1 MLLTTTYY
9 LLRTTYYLLLT
20 TYYLLRA
27 TCHVLLATCP
37 VHEVGAE
44 EVLVRLALLGGEL
57 AHEHLLRLIGQR
69 DVDVGLQAALVGVRV
84 RVRVRV

>member
-1 MLLTTTYY
+1 MLLATYY
-9 LLRTTYYLLLT
+9 V
-20 TYYLLRA
+20 LRA
-27 TCHVLLATCP
+27 TCYVLRAARL

-69 DVDVGLQAALVGVRV
+69 DVDVGLEAALVRV
-84 RVRVRV
+84 RVRVRVRV

>member
-1 MLLTTTYY
+1 MVRGRQPSGACL
-9 LLRTTYYLLLT
+9 
-20 TYYLLRA
+20 
-27 TCHVLLATCP
+27 

-69 DVDVGLQAALVGVRV
+69 DVDVGLEAALVGVRV

>member
-1 MLLTTTYY
+1 MQLATGYVLLNTYY
-9 LLRTTYYLLLT
+9 VP
-20 TYYLLRA
+20 RA
-27 TCHVLLATCP
+27 TCYVLRAACL

-69 DVDVGLQAALVGVRV
+69 DVDVGLEAALVGVRV

>member
-1 MLLTTTYY
+1 MQLATGYVLLNTYY
-9 LLRTTYYLLLT
+9 VP
-20 TYYLLRA
+20 RA
-27 TCHVLLATCP
+27 TCYVLRAACL

-69 DVDVGLQAALVGVRV
+69 DVDVGLEAALVRV
-84 RVRVRV
+84 RVRVWG

>member
-1 MLLTTTYY
+1 MQLATGYVLLNTYY
-9 LLRTTYYLLLT
+9 VP
-20 TYYLLRA
+20 RA
-27 TCHVLLATCP
+27 TCYVPRAACL

-69 DVDVGLQAALVGVRV
+69 DVDVGLEAALVGVRV

>member
-1 MLLTTTYY
+1 MQLATGYVLLNTYY
-9 LLRTTYYLLLT
+9 VP
-20 TYYLLRA
+20 RA
-27 TCHVLLATCP
+27 TCYVLRAACL

-69 DVDVGLQAALVGVRV
+69 DVDVGLEAALVGVGVRV
-84 RVRVRV
+84 RVRV

>member
-1 MLLTTTYY
+1 MLLNTYY
-9 LLRTTYYLLLT
+9 VP
-20 TYYLLRA
+20 RA
-27 TCHVLLATCP
+27 TCYVLRAACL

-69 DVDVGLQAALVGVRV
+69 DVDVGLQALGLGLGLGLGVGLGVGLGLRSG
-84 RVRVRV
+84 